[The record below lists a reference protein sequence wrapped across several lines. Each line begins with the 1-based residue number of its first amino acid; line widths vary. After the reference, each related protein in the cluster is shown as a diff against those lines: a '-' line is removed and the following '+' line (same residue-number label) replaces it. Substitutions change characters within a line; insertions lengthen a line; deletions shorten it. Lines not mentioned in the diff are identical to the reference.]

1 MPIPVCPHSYFQS
14 ASLTC
19 TWMSH
24 YSWLSMTAPGN
35 PKLYCSVYALR
46 LVHCM
51 GDFCEGCILFLLHL
65 HLLFCFH
72 LTEFLFCQKGP
83 SGSCRTCTFLP
94 SVQKSLCV
102 VPCCLNADN
111 LALAI
116 CFFFNILFI
125 STWNGKAT
133 FASRSESSPLD
144 LEGRAHT
151 ELHTHVCSC
160 LTVTWQLHYIT
171 FSHFQ
176 NIRVIVIPEQKLPD
190 FEDSQPEGD
199 GWSFYL
205 TCPAHPTIVGM
216 PTSQNIGW

>member
-1 MPIPVCPHSYFQS
+1 MEQYYSLLLSSWLGKTLFKQTVVCISMPIPVCPHSYFQS

-46 LVHCM
+46 PVHCM
-51 GDFCEGCILFLLHL
+51 GGFCEGCTLFLLHL

-94 SVQKSLCV
+94 LVQKSLCV

-116 CFFFNILFI
+116 WFLKIFYSSVPEMVKQLLHPGVSLHLWTLKAEPTQNFI
-125 STWNGKAT
+125 PMFVHAW
-133 FASRSESSPLD
+133 L
-144 LEGRAHT
+144 
-151 ELHTHVCSC
+151 
-160 LTVTWQLHYIT
+160 
-171 FSHFQ
+171 
-176 NIRVIVIPEQKLPD
+176 
-190 FEDSQPEGD
+190 
-199 GWSFYL
+199 
-205 TCPAHPTIVGM
+205 
-216 PTSQNIGW
+216 